1 MPNLYF
7 PLFYHYLLQNYSHNI
22 IEITDKYKYLGIVF
36 KNTGLLKYAS
46 ENLADKARKAF
57 YSLKSKISQ
66 SDKFS
71 VKTWIKLYN
80 SVILPIITYGSEIWL
95 TDFNLNLDTLD
106 KLPFEKVQNMIF
118 KNILGVHGKA
128 SNLAINAELG
138 TFPACFKSFI
148 LMFKYYN
155 RLKRIEFDNGSRNSL
170 LRSAFIE
177 DKKLNKS
184 LNKTKLY

>member
-1 MPNLYF
+1 M
-7 PLFYHYLLQNYSHNI
+7 
-22 IEITDKYKYLGIVF
+22 F

-46 ENLADKARKAF
+46 ENLADKARKVF

-80 SVILPIITYGSEIWL
+80 SVILPTGIITYGSEIWL

-118 KNILGVHGKA
+118 
-128 SNLAINAELG
+128 
-138 TFPACFKSFI
+138 F
-148 LMFKYYN
+148 
-155 RLKRIEFDNGSRNSL
+155 
-170 LRSAFIE
+170 
-177 DKKLNKS
+177 
-184 LNKTKLY
+184 

>member
-7 PLFYHYLLQNYSHNI
+7 PPFYHYLLQNYSQNI

-46 ENLADKARKAF
+46 ENLADKARKVF

-71 VKTWIKLYN
+71 VKTWLKLYTRCS
-80 SVILPIITYGSEIWL
+80 SVILHRITYGSEIWL

-138 TFPACFKSFI
+138 TFPACFISFI
-148 LMFKYYN
+148 
-155 RLKRIEFDNGSRNSL
+155 
-170 LRSAFIE
+170 
-177 DKKLNKS
+177 
-184 LNKTKLY
+184 